1 MTSTDS
7 LLIAEVKRMRSLQKE
22 YFKNRNQKV
31 LQDSKSSEKLV
42 DKILEGYTDQG
53 KPKAEQATLF

>member
-22 YFKNRNQKV
+22 YFKTRNQKV

-53 KPKAEQATLF
+53 QPKAEQKTLF